1 MMNAPT
7 LKYLCCTLLLL
18 AASVPWIHG
27 SAVAQSSA
35 NYAIAFH
42 LIDNGGAPS
51 TAAASAHT
59 AHSLIGQA
67 AVHTY
72 AQSNTMLLSSGAG
85 CAFCGSQITVGI
97 DPAILPMM
105 MRLYQ
110 NYPNPFNP
118 GTTIR
123 YSLEREASIE
133 LAVYNLFGEKVDVIV
148 RERQSPGDYSIDY
161 HAGELT
167 SGVYLYRLV
176 SEHGQLSRRFVLLK

>member
-1 MMNAPT
+1 MNNTSMKPRFRS
-7 LKYLCCTLLLL
+7 LLLL
-18 AASVPWIHG
+18 AAFMAGIP
-27 SAVAQSSA
+27 AVAAAQSSA

-42 LIDNGGAPS
+42 LIDNSGAPG
-51 TAAASAHT
+51 TATASGHT

-72 AQSNTMLLSSGAG
+72 AQSNAMLLSSGAG
-85 CAFCGSQITVGI
+85 CAFCGSQITVGV

-118 GTTIR
+118 VTTIR
-123 YSLEREASIE
+123 YSLEREATLE

-161 HAGELT
+161 IATDLA
-167 SGVYLYRLV
+167 SGVYLYRLM